1 MASNLFGQP
10 SKDDIR
16 VGYIDPKLGYVN
28 DVSICEANEYGRDNP
43 GTTFLFKDGN
53 GVLKYLTLNQVNRLT
68 PSDLESN
75 RDCEGINQ
83 KKPCG
88 PPTIQIFG
96 GGGVGAQ
103 ANPVIGSDGSLL
115 AVDLVRGG
123 HGYQY
128 EPQVT
133 ANDHCYYGSGAVL
146 RAVIGEV
153 SDGFET
159 YQDEEDFE
167 EYEICDPNEVGFG
180 RRYGPNGEDLG
191 PWEPNSY
198 AKIGSD
204 PIKTE
209 VEKYEKVVRALARS
223 PFWDTRK
230 RRPNKITSSDSR
242 VTPYQTHNVTFGN
255 TWSDF
260 MNSYA
265 VSPVPP
271 SNVKGSDYSGTLF
284 TMEWNEN
291 FPLTGEYVF
300 RGLCDNVAQL
310 YIDNEKVFDLRGFA
324 DSVSDISKTITEGI
338 HNIRIDLLNIPIYET
353 KVTSAP
359 SSNPASNIKPKF
371 IQKGKNYFLEVGG
384 TGTGEVTIVMDVDD
398 RSFVA
403 GLAAK
408 EVIIPSDGNNLSFK
422 RRSDTPQK
430 ETIKKTG
437 KFSGGKTY
445 GPIQINGASP
455 GVGTPKVSNNK
466 LGLLDTDGSDENIK
480 VIITDVKNSAGS
492 SGSSQ
497 SITSSTGLIKT
508 LQVFNTS
515 SYINKASRKLWKTNA
530 YSGPNSD
537 FFTQY
542 GVSPF
547 DTTTREAQTNS
558 FAGVHVIRWE
568 SVNFPID
575 GNYNID
581 VMADDN
587 VTLYIGN
594 RLSGGKINDGSG
606 LLKDEIIIRKRG
618 FNSQGNSTGKS
629 TESRFFKAGNYRIRA
644 ELEQISGKPLA
655 KGNPMGLAVNIEVSQ
670 VEQKIVSSKS
680 WNENPMG
687 VSVTIDAPPE
697 PAPPQ
702 ELIPEQEG
710 RCPNNPIWTTR
721 FPTISQNWYPVKFA
735 SPRIITETITID
747 TPTTQTQQK
756 QEVSFTV
763 YGQGAIKGL
772 SFVFTAVDGS
782 HTFVINGADKN
793 KKSRVEKI
801 TITPNLNYIV
811 RSKEDSSKFNSV
823 EQGLIKGGTKDKES
837 GVGSSNK
844 IFADYTATNNDNDDM
859 QITASI
865 GSFSSSNKRKAKNSG
880 RNTYDLTYR
889 LESAPKVKNNSTTS
903 TRTFEAPG
911 WSRFMNRY
919 AISPVKPLDTPG
931 SDSSGVTYSTSW
943 NIDIPYDG
951 FYGLRGTRDNK
962 GRILI
967 DNNEISTLDGFGSE
981 SPKLVKTFLSKGRHT
996 ITAELYNEPLETIS
1010 VIDKKIFTTQ
1020 DWRTSAPPSPSPT
1033 PTVKEEWKFVENAY
1047 DPPNTFHQYLKG
1059 TWYKGKMYR
1068 VGDWNNTNI
1077 QNNYIEVD
1085 SNTRI
1090 VLGTYYPKVQNFAI
1104 AVYKKVSTST
1114 PTSVN
1119 NTSTQITKNGVTYE
1133 GPELFGYQNKFWSKF
1148 MNDYSVSPKV
1158 FTSIDT
1164 PDNRVVGK
1172 YTMTWKG
1179 VDFPEDG
1186 LYKFNLQGDSVASLK
1201 VGGTQILTVTDF
1213 QGGKV
1218 QYTFNITKGIHDVV
1232 LEVDNLG
1239 DPTYLKT
1246 IGANP
1251 YIFSGNPMGV
1261 ALYISR
1267 DIILA
1272 ETDKTP
1278 WASNP
1283 MGISA
1288 ILIPPPCPKKI
1299 SGRGVVTDILI
1310 EDPGNGYIPPSSTGT
1325 YPVTLRL
1332 ERVIV
1337 ENPGIN
1343 YRCGEDQIT
1352 VTPNNGAVL
1361 EYKCDSFG
1369 RITEVIP
1376 INPGIGFTELPNIT
1390 IQTETGIN
1398 FSAIPVLVP
1407 VRDPIVVDPTK
1418 LIQVT
1423 DLVGLKQN
1431 GYIDGR
1437 AYYGSVFYKD
1447 GVRYAGFYETPGE
1460 LVQVYNTLQE
1470 SIDAKV
1476 TSAPNAI
1483 QRSGT
1488 DTELSSNNP
1497 KLNIPNTP
1505 ENLI

>member
-16 VGYIDPKLGYVN
+16 VGYIDPKLGYVS

-43 GTTFLFKDGN
+43 GTTFLFKNGN
-53 GVLKYLTLNQVNRLT
+53 NILQYLTLNEINRLT

-75 RDCEGINQ
+75 EDCEGLNQ

-88 PPTIQIFG
+88 PPTIQIYG

-159 YQDEEDFE
+159 YEDEEDFE
-167 EYEICDPNEVGFG
+167 EYEICDPNDVGFG

-191 PWEPNSY
+191 PWEPSAY
-198 AKIGSD
+198 TQIKSD

-209 VEKYEKVVRALARS
+209 IEKYESVVRALARS

-255 TWSDF
+255 TWSNF

-338 HNIRIDLLNIPIYET
+338 HNIRIDLLNVPIYET

-398 RSFVA
+398 KSFAA
-403 GLAAK
+403 GIAAK

-445 GPIQINGASP
+445 GPIQINGASA
-455 GVGTPKVSNNK
+455 GAGTPKVSNNK
-466 LGLLDTDGSDENIK
+466 LALLDTDGSDENIK

-497 SITSSTGLIKT
+497 STTSSTGLIKT

-594 RLSGGKINDGSG
+594 RLSGGKIKDGSG

-618 FNSQGNSTGKS
+618 FNSRGNNTGKS

-670 VEQKIVSSKS
+670 VDQKIVSPKS

-702 ELIPEQEG
+702 EPIAEQEG

-721 FPTISQNWYPVKFA
+721 FPTTSQSWYPVKFA

-756 QEVSFTV
+756 KEVSFTV
-763 YGQGAIKGL
+763 YGQGAIKNL

-811 RSKEDSSKFNSV
+811 KAKEDSSKFNSV

-859 QITASI
+859 QIKASI
-865 GSFSSSNKRKAKNSG
+865 GSFSSSNKRKAKNSN
-880 RNTYDLTYR
+880 RNTYDLTYK
-889 LESAPKVKNNSTTS
+889 LESATGVTNNRTTS
-903 TRTFEAPG
+903 TRTFESPG

-931 SDSSGVTYSTSW
+931 SDRSGVTYSTSW

-967 DNNEISTLDGFGSE
+967 DNNEISTLDGFSNE

-996 ITAELYNEPLETIS
+996 ITAELYNEPIETIS

-1020 DWRTSAPPSPSPT
+1020 DWRTP
-1033 PTVKEEWKFVENAY
+1033 
-1047 DPPNTFHQYLKG
+1047 
-1059 TWYKGKMYR
+1059 
-1068 VGDWNNTNI
+1068 
-1077 QNNYIEVD
+1077 
-1085 SNTRI
+1085 
-1090 VLGTYYPKVQNFAI
+1090 
-1104 AVYKKVSTST
+1104 
-1114 PTSVN
+1114 
-1119 NTSTQITKNGVTYE
+1119 STQGPTKTTKNGVTYE

-1158 FTSIDT
+1158 FASIDT

-1201 VGGTQILTVTDF
+1201 VGGTQILTATDF

-1251 YIFSGNPMGV
+1251 YIFSSNPMGV

-1267 DIILA
+1267 DIILT
-1272 ETDKTP
+1272 ETNKTP

-1299 SGRGVVTDILI
+1299 SGRGVVKEVVV
-1310 EDPGNGYIPPSSTGT
+1310 EDPGNGYQSPPSPASPPPLLLLPT

-1337 ENPGIN
+1337 LNPGIN

-1376 INPGIGFTELPNIT
+1376 INPGIGFTEFPNIT